1 MNRNCCCRHQSS
13 HSSPVT
19 FDPFPRLACL
29 PKRMECTAGEDKYDL
44 RTLAESN
51 TKVDL
56 HRVEGNS
63 SLVISLCGPVNL
75 TSDSSLSR
83 CPFGTAACWYN
94 NSAAISL
101 GEVDRGFAPFSDFI
115 DGLELRYIG
124 GSPCHTGGPPSQLLI
139 TLVCSEGAEVCMY
152 VCMYVRMCIHAYVLG
167 ILCSQ

>member
-1 MNRNCCCRHQSS
+1 
-13 HSSPVT
+13 
-19 FDPFPRLACL
+19 
-29 PKRMECTAGEDKYDL
+29 MECTAGEDKYDL

-56 HRVEGNS
+56 HRVEGTS

-75 TSDSSLSR
+75 TSDSNLSR

-139 TLVCSEGAEVCMY
+139 TLVCSEGAEVC
-152 VCMYVRMCIHAYVLG
+152 VYVRTYVYTCI
-167 ILCSQ
+167 ICSEYNIVFAVALLEVIQIVS

>member
-1 MNRNCCCRHQSS
+1 
-13 HSSPVT
+13 
-19 FDPFPRLACL
+19 
-29 PKRMECTAGEDKYDL
+29 MECTAEEDQYDL

-56 HRVEGNS
+56 HHVQSNS

-101 GEVDRGFAPFSDFI
+101 GEVDRGFVPFSDVI

-124 GSPCHTGGPPSQLLI
+124 GNPCHTGGPPSQLLI
-139 TLVCSEGAEVCMY
+139 TLVCSEGAEVCT
-152 VCMYVRMCIHAYVLG
+152 YVRMSVHAYVLG
-167 ILCSQ
+167 ILC